1 MNEKITS
8 LLLICLV
15 TLVIVYGCGST
26 ILSSHVTRSVDGVP
40 SGPTTITED
49 PCQNGKLPCPK
60 PNLDILGDDVD
71 DVRPH

>member
-8 LLLICLV
+8 LLLVCLV

-26 ILSSHVTRSVDGVP
+26 VLSSHLTRSVDGAP
-40 SGPTTITED
+40 SRSTIVTED
-49 PCQNGKLPCPK
+49 PCQNVKIAHPK
-60 PNLDILGDDVD
+60 PNFGILGDPVD